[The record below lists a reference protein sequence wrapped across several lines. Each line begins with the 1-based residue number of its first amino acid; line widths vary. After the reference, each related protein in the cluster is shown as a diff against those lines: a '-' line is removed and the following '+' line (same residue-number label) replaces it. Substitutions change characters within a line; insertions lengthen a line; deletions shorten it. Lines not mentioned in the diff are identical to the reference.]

1 MGAAGGGDP
10 NPAGEDI
17 ARIETLA
24 VLAQPLI
31 WAGIGRRFPWA
42 LIGLEAEARIGWGI
56 VAVLV
61 LVFAMPAA
69 RWLRTTAERREALRR
84 YAVILVLLC
93 PLLTAAFDFFSSR
106 HFARFGYAP
115 PGPLLALDAAVLLGL
130 ALWVRSP
137 GEVFQAGGARRPPIP
152 PAGQG
157 VMFAALAAA
166 AHRLGSV
173 LLYPLDP
180 RRSDMFEVIEKAARV
195 FAAGGEPYVDTLS
208 QGLKYLPGTF
218 LSHVPAVLLGI
229 DPRIPGALILLG
241 IGLALARS
249 LRRAAAPR
257 LGQASL
263 AELLTML
270 VLLNPYHA
278 FRHDLYFDAF
288 LALTAAVFFLAAR
301 GVPTRLGLVSMGVL
315 VGLALATR
323 QWAWVYGPF
332 ALLAVAA
339 APASRRGLSGRLGV
353 AAGIAALVAAA
364 IAVPFFLQDPP
375 AFRRALFAF
384 VGENFSEACLGV
396 AGLAAALGIA
406 RLLPLLQAVVCVA
419 GFGRALRRPGA
430 AIATG
435 WLVWAAV
442 VMLSPF
448 LENYFYLSLG
458 FAAAASAVGGVR
470 VIERT

>member
-10 NPAGEDI
+10 NPAGEDL

-31 WAGIGRRFPWA
+31 WAGMGRRFPWA

-69 RWLRTTAERREALRR
+69 RWLCSTAERHEAVRR

-93 PLLTAAFDFFSSR
+93 PLLTAGFDFLSSR
-106 HFARFGYAP
+106 QFARFGYAP
-115 PGPLLALDAAVLLGL
+115 AGPLLALDAAVLLGL

-137 GEVFQAGGARRPPIP
+137 GSP
-152 PAGQG
+152 GQG
-157 VMFAALAAA
+157 VILAALAAA

-195 FAAGGEPYVDTLS
+195 FAAGGEPYVETLS

>member
-10 NPAGEDI
+10 NPAGEDL

-31 WAGIGRRFPWA
+31 WAGMGRRFPWA

-61 LVFAMPAA
+61 LVFAVPAA

-137 GEVFQAGGARRPPIP
+137 GSPGSP
-152 PAGQG
+152 GQG
-157 VMFAALAAA
+157 VMLAALAAA

-195 FAAGGEPYVDTLS
+195 FASGGDPYVDTLS

-419 GFGRALRRPGA
+419 GFGKALRRPDA

-435 WLVWAAV
+435 WFVWAVV

-458 FAAAASAVGGVR
+458 FAAAASAVAARRR
-470 VIERT
+470 V

>member
-1 MGAAGGGDP
+1 MGAAGAGGP
-10 NPAGEDI
+10 NPVGEDL

-31 WAGIGRRFPWA
+31 WAGMGRRFPWA

-61 LVFAMPAA
+61 LVFAVPAA
-69 RWLRTTAERREALRR
+69 RWLRATAERREAVRR

-137 GEVFQAGGARRPPIP
+137 GSPGSP
-152 PAGQG
+152 GQG
-157 VMFAALAAA
+157 VMLAALAAA

-241 IGLALARS
+241 IGLALAHS

-257 LGQASL
+257 LRQASL

-339 APASRRGLSGRLGV
+339 APADRRGLPGRLGV

-364 IAVPFFLQDPP
+364 IAVPFVLQDPP
-375 AFRRALFAF
+375 AFQKAVFAF

-419 GFGRALRRPGA
+419 GFGKALRRPDA

-458 FAAAASAVGGVR
+458 FAAAAGAVGAHRR
-470 VIERT
+470 V

>member
-1 MGAAGGGDP
+1 MGAAGAGGP
-10 NPAGEDI
+10 NPVGEDL

-31 WAGIGRRFPWA
+31 WAGMGRRFPWA

-61 LVFAMPAA
+61 LVFAVPAA
-69 RWLRTTAERREALRR
+69 RWLRATAERREAVRR

-93 PLLTAAFDFFSSR
+93 PLLTAGFDFLSSR
-106 HFARFGYAP
+106 QFARFGYAP
-115 PGPLLALDAAVLLGL
+115 AGPLLALDAAVLLGL

-137 GEVFQAGGARRPPIP
+137 GSPGSP
-152 PAGQG
+152 GQG
-157 VMFAALAAA
+157 VMLAALAAA

-229 DPRIPGALILLG
+229 DPRIPGAFILLG
-241 IGLALARS
+241 IGLALAHS

-339 APASRRGLSGRLGV
+339 APADRRGLPGRLGI
-353 AAGIAALVAAA
+353 AAGIAALVASA
-364 IAVPFFLQDPP
+364 IAVPFVLQDPP
-375 AFRRALFAF
+375 AFQKAVFAF

-419 GFGRALRRPGA
+419 GFGKALRRPDA

-435 WLVWAAV
+435 WFVWAVV

-458 FAAAASAVGGVR
+458 FAAAASAVAARRR
-470 VIERT
+470 V

>member
-1 MGAAGGGDP
+1 MGAAGAGDP
-10 NPAGEDI
+10 NPVGEDL
-17 ARIETLA
+17 ARVETLA

-31 WAGIGRRFPWA
+31 WAGMGRRYPWA
-42 LIGLEAEARIGWGI
+42 LIGLEDEARIGWGI

-69 RWLRTTAERREALRR
+69 RWLCSTAGRRAAVRR

-93 PLLTAAFDFFSSR
+93 PLLTAGFDFLSSR
-106 HFARFGYAP
+106 QFARFGYAP
-115 PGPLLALDAAVLLGL
+115 AGPLLALDAAVLLGL

-137 GEVFQAGGARRPPIP
+137 GSPGSP
-152 PAGQG
+152 GQG
-157 VMFAALAAA
+157 VMLAALAAA